1 MEKGHFSGL
10 CDRFTYSTPELT
22 QQVRR
27 FIWARLLLYLGAMSS
42 YFIGVMGTLTFAMGA
57 GVGDNA
63 IAVGL
68 LNLCI
73 VFGQIRG
80 GGLLDR
86 MGPHFYLRIAVAGLV
101 ASGLLYQVVGTSV
114 VGVYIGAAVFG
125 FAWGMA
131 ETIPRSYPA
140 YLTDDLDEL
149 KRINAL
155 VTLAGN
161 IAIVVGPLVGGAIS
175 LVAPTQA
182 VFLFMVAC
190 SALALIPGWGIE
202 ALRQPGELDGG
213 ADDMGEA
220 AFSSTDGAPAGDSAP
235 RGNISA
241 GFSVIFGSSVLTLL
255 FWATLLSFMGYGAFD
270 PLESLFYRDVLNVGA
285 EWMGWLSALSGVG
298 GLIGA
303 ALAGVMPPRLIN
315 VRALLV
321 VLCIT
326 GLGSLLYVAT
336 PFVLIACVGQF
347 ILGIAFSA
355 FGPIKDTLVQ
365 VHTPLDRIGRV
376 NAAMGAGYN
385 MAGAIPLLC
394 APSLAHM
401 FGVQG
406 TLIAAGMLVAVVPLA
421 ILVVRRR
428 ELAQLVKSERVAEE
442 ELAEG

>member
-1 MEKGHFSGL
+1 MHKGL
-10 CDRFTYSTPELT
+10 CAGIRGQFTYSTPQLSR
-22 QQVRR
+22 QVRR
-27 FIWARLLLYLGAMSS
+27 FIWTRLLLYLGAMSS
-42 YFIGVMGTLTFAMGA
+42 YFIGVLGTLTFAMGA

-73 VFGQIRG
+73 VLGQIRG

-86 MGPHFYLRIAVAGLV
+86 IGPRLYLRVAVAALV
-101 ASGLLYQVVGTSV
+101 ASGLLYQVVGTSI
-114 VGVYIGAAVFG
+114 VGVYVGGAVFG
-125 FAWGMA
+125 LAWGMA

-140 YLTDDLDEL
+140 YLTDNLDEL

-155 VTLAGN
+155 VTLTGN
-161 IAIVVGPLVGGAIS
+161 IAIVVGPLVGGAIA

-202 ALRQPGELDGG
+202 ALRRPDELDG
-213 ADDMGEA
+213 DVEPVGETTA
-220 AFSSTDGAPAGDSAP
+220 GGAPAGDSGP
-235 RGNISA
+235 RGSISA
-241 GFSVIFGSSVLTLL
+241 GFSVISGSSVLTLL

-270 PLESLFYRDVLNVGA
+270 PLESLFYRDVLHVGA

-336 PFVLIACVGQF
+336 PFVLVACIGQF
-347 ILGIAFSA
+347 TLGIAFSA

-365 VHTPLDRIGRV
+365 IHTPLDRIGRV

-394 APSLAHM
+394 APGLAHM

-406 TLIAAGMLVAVVPLA
+406 TLVAAGILVAAVPLA

-428 ELAQLVKSERVAEE
+428 ELAQLVERERRAEE
-442 ELAEG
+442 GLGSK

>member
-1 MEKGHFSGL
+1 MTHMRLDGIRRRLS
-10 CDRFTYSTPELT
+10 YSTPQLT
-22 QQVRR
+22 RQVYR
-27 FIWARLLLYLGAMSS
+27 FIAARLLLYLGAMSS
-42 YFIGVMGTLTFAMGA
+42 YFIGVLGTLTFAMGA

-80 GGLLDR
+80 GALLDR
-86 MGPHFYLRIAVAGLV
+86 MGPRAYFRVAAGAMV
-101 ASGLLYQVVGTSV
+101 ISGLAYQVLGTSV
-114 VGVYIGAAVFG
+114 VGVFIGAAVFG
-125 FAWGMA
+125 FAWGMS
-131 ETIPRSYPA
+131 ETVPRSYPA
-140 YLTDDLDEL
+140 YLTDDLGEL

-155 VTLAGN
+155 VTLTGN
-161 IAIVVGPLVGGAIS
+161 IAIVIGPVVGGAIA

-182 VFLFMVAC
+182 VFLFMAAC
-190 SALALIPGWGIE
+190 AALALLPGWGIE
-202 ALRQPGELDGG
+202 PLRDPAAAGEPIPADRRVPVDAG
-213 ADDMGEA
+213 AAAGE
-220 AFSSTDGAPAGDSAP
+220 SAP
-235 RGNISA
+235 RGAVSA

-270 PLESLFYRDVLNVGA
+270 PLESLFYRDVLHVGA

-303 ALAGVMPPRLIN
+303 ALAGALPPRLIN

-321 VLCIT
+321 VLFIT
-326 GLGSLLYVAT
+326 GVGSLIYVAT
-336 PFVLIACVGQF
+336 PYVLVACIGQFVLGV
-347 ILGIAFSA
+347 AFSA

-385 MAGAIPLLC
+385 LAGAIPLLC
-394 APSLAHM
+394 APALAHV

-406 TLIAAGMLVAVVPLA
+406 TLVAAGVLVVVVPLV
-421 ILVVRRR
+421 ILVARKSDLASLVDR
-428 ELAQLVKSERVAEE
+428 EVEAEE
-442 ELAEG
+442 KIGSV